1 VTCFVGSADGRR
13 LAVQVSGHPAGRPVF
28 LLHGTPGS
36 RVGPF
41 PRGRVLYELGVR
53 LVTFDR
59 PGYGRSD
66 RLALRRVADVAAD
79 VEAIADA
86 LGLDQFAV
94 LGRSGGGPHA
104 LACAALLPGRVTRAA
119 VLVGLAPWAAKGLDW
134 FAGMAKSNVEEYTAA
149 AEGREALVASLGP
162 AARGIK
168 ADPARLFVS
177 ISGEMPESDRMVV
190 ADAGIRRML
199 VQNYA
204 EAFRVSAHGWYDDIL
219 AFRNPWGF
227 NLSDIDVPVL
237 LWHGENDVFSPVSH
251 SRWLASSIPG
261 ASLVVEPGS
270 AGRMNQIGCGSRSR
284 FCLRHCRSAVT
295 FGWFSPTTLVRL
307 ASTRC

>member
-1 VTCFVGSADGRR
+1 
-13 LAVQVSGHPAGRPVF
+13 
-28 LLHGTPGS
+28 
-36 RVGPF
+36 
-41 PRGRVLYELGVR
+41 VLYGLGVR

-66 RLALRRVADVAAD
+66 RLPLRRVADVAAD
-79 VEAIADA
+79 VEAIADE
-86 LGLDQFAV
+86 LGLEQFAV

-104 LACAALLPGRVTRAA
+104 LACAALLPRRVTRAA

-149 AEGREALVASLGP
+149 AEGHESLVASLGP

-168 ADPARLFVS
+168 DDPARLFVT
-177 ISGEMPESDRMVV
+177 ISREMPESDRMVV
-190 ADAGIRRML
+190 ADAGIRKML

-227 NLSDIDVPVL
+227 SLSDIGVPVL

-251 SRWLASSIPG
+251 SRWLACSIPG

-270 AGRMNQIGCGSRSR
+270 GHFGALRVMPDVMSSLIRKTAEPLAG
-284 FCLRHCRSAVT
+284 
-295 FGWFSPTTLVRL
+295 
-307 ASTRC
+307 

>member
-219 AFRNPWGF
+219 AFRTPWGF

-270 AGRMNQIGCGSRSR
+270 GHFGALRVMPDVMSSLIRKTAEPLAG
-284 FCLRHCRSAVT
+284 
-295 FGWFSPTTLVRL
+295 
-307 ASTRC
+307 